1 MEELQAGENITYAIG
16 ANGHARWFTVGQQSV
31 GKTLTLTLLEGGAF
45 AVYDETSCVYYS
57 TIKGNQPV
65 QLPANRKVVF
75 VGQNPGDEFAVT
87 VKQVV
92 TVVEMNCVSRRA
104 R

>member
-1 MEELQAGENITYAIG
+1 
-16 ANGHARWFTVGQQSV
+16 
-31 GKTLTLTLLEGGAF
+31 LTLLEGGAF

-87 VKQVV
+87 V
-92 TVVEMNCVSRRA
+92 
-104 R
+104 